1 MTVKELINELKKCNP
16 DDIVMYNPENAIKNQ
31 NDDENDGTLPEV
43 FEDYGVDD
51 VLICSG
57 TERGF
62 VLLTEE
68 LYETV
73 LSADTTQENKMKDK
87 IRESQKTVS
96 EIIEEVKAEICDD
109 YCRYSNGEGH
119 PSECGTFEECEN
131 CPFTEMG

>member
-51 VLICSG
+51 VLIGSG

-68 LYETV
+68 LLDEG
-73 LSADTTQENKMKDK
+73 
-87 IRESQKTVS
+87 
-96 EIIEEVKAEICDD
+96 EV
-109 YCRYSNGEGH
+109 EG
-119 PSECGTFEECEN
+119 
-131 CPFTEMG
+131 